1 MKYAFKIAYF
11 GENFFGS
18 QFQPGL
24 RTVEGEVRKALQD
37 LGIDSKP
44 RFAGRTDTG
53 VSALGQVFA
62 IESDR
67 KLLPRILN
75 SSLPSDI
82 TVWAFKEVGE
92 DFNPRKAKSR
102 VYVYVF
108 LDEGY
113 DFEKMSEA
121 VELLKGVHNFSNF
134 TRGWKGGRREVFNA
148 TLNRE
153 GDFLVFEIEAN
164 AFTYN
169 MVRCIATALCFVGM
183 GKSVEWFE
191 KMLKPEEHRERVP
204 PAPPHGLMLREVK
217 YDFEFEVD
225 EIAKRLLELRLKKRL
240 KHHGTVYKL
249 ISLELNSLKSR
260 KEEHE

>member
-18 QFQPGL
+18 QYQPGL
-24 RTVEGEVRKALQD
+24 RTVEGEVRRALQD
-37 LGIDSKP
+37 LGINSKP

-62 IESDR
+62 FESDR
-67 KLLPRILN
+67 ELFPRILN

-82 TVWAFKEVGE
+82 TAWAFKEVDE
-92 DFNPRKAKSR
+92 KFNPRKAKSR
-102 VYVYVF
+102 VYVYVL

-113 DFEKMSEA
+113 DFEKMREA
-121 VELLKGVHNFSNF
+121 VELLKGTHDFSNF
-134 TRGWKGGRREVFNA
+134 TRGWRGGKRRVFNA
-148 TLNRE
+148 TLNKE

-169 MVRCIATALCFVGM
+169 MVRCIATALRFVGM
-183 GKSVEWFE
+183 NRSVEWFE
-191 KMLKPEEHRERVP
+191 KMLKAEEHRERVP
-204 PAPPHGLMLREVK
+204 PAPPEGLVLREVK

-225 EIAKRLLELRLKKRL
+225 EVAKRLLELRLKKRL
-240 KHHGTVYKL
+240 SYHGVVYKL
-249 ISLELNSLKSR
+249 IALELDSLKS
-260 KEEHE
+260 

>member
-24 RTVEGEVRKALQD
+24 RTVEGEIRKALQD
-37 LGIDSKP
+37 LGIESKP
-44 RFAGRTDTG
+44 RLAGRTDTG

-62 IESDR
+62 VESDR

-82 TVWAFKEVGE
+82 TAWAFKEVSE
-92 DFNPRKAKSR
+92 DFNPRKARSR

-113 DFEKMSEA
+113 DLEKMREA
-121 VELLKGVHNFSNF
+121 VELLRGTHDFSNF
-134 TRGWKGGRREVFNA
+134 TRGWRGGRRSVFNA
-148 TLNRE
+148 TLSRE
-153 GDFLVFEIEAN
+153 GDFLIFEIEAN

-169 MVRCIATALCFVGM
+169 MVRCIATALRFIGM
-183 GKSVEWFE
+183 GKSVEWFK
-191 KMLKPEEHRERVP
+191 KMLDPQSYRERVP
-204 PAPPHGLMLREVK
+204 PAPPQGLMLKDVK

-225 EIAKRLLELRLKKRL
+225 EVAKKLLELRLKKRL
-240 KHHGTVYKL
+240 NHHGVAYKL
-249 ISLELNSLKSR
+249 LTLKLNSLNS
-260 KEEHE
+260 